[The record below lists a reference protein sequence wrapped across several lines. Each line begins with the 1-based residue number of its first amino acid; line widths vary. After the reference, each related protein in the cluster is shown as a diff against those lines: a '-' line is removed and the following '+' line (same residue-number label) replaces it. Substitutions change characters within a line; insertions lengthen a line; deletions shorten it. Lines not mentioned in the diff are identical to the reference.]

1 MASHGYPL
9 DDVEDTSDDDFEY
22 MLQREMTGNPRLMG
36 NSALGILQAVE
47 MLSANPAAAFSAPPA
62 TVVAGPSGI
71 THRDE
76 YARFSLARDDGTY
89 VTVARSALNRV
100 TNPQAAVYS
109 CPHPTHSHSSTA
121 PPATYAIPDSSAV
134 THMTKLRRR
143 DKPVQ
148 LEGSTEP
155 FYGHGGERMQ
165 ISLSTDCKRAL
176 KLGPGSRL
184 GCMISSIT
192 AGYVQPSSHTFVSE
206 FPAGDD
212 RGTLTIDKKWTAQQ
226 CQKNLSAWESSLAEA
241 REEPGMVAR
250 KKAIMDGSVFPLKE
264 TTDVSKFAGTVAPL
278 GTSSNYDFTSTIG
291 QS

>member
-1 MASHGYPL
+1 MASHGHPL

-62 TVVAGPSGI
+62 TVVAGP
-71 THRDE
+71 
-76 YARFSLARDDGTY
+76 
-89 VTVARSALNRV
+89 
-100 TNPQAAVYS
+100 
-109 CPHPTHSHSSTA
+109 HSSTA

-134 THMTKLRRR
+134 THMSKLRRR

-165 ISLSTDCKRAL
+165 MCPEHTADCLRYSKTSCSNPNAGRSAFGEGYNDAALSTDCKRAL